1 MKQKKKKKQVND
13 KFNFDNEYII
23 GFSNSSEP
31 TKDFRKSNKKKNEK
45 KKVTTNKV
53 AGRPKMNEKKSR
65 VRNAIIK
72 VVIVV
77 ALFVGAICF
86 LCLSPIFNVQKIVV
100 EKDELIP
107 ADTISSLSKIELYKN
122 IFLVDKSKAVRS
134 IEKNPYVNSV
144 KIYRKLPDIVRI
156 VVEERQEKY
165 LIEFAEGKYAV
176 IDGQGYIL
184 SVVNQPKELPILVG
198 VKTSTETLINIKN
211 NRARLW
217 DEDLRKLNIVAN
229 IMDTAKNYELDGVI
243 TKIDIASSTNI
254 KLVLE
259 SEQKTVYLGSGNE
272 LNSKIQFLKEI
283 LVREKGIKGEIYLN
297 RALTAEEPGYFRESV
312 N

>member
-13 KFNFDNEYII
+13 KFNFDNDYII
-23 GFSNSSEP
+23 GFSDSSKP
-31 TKDFRKSNKKKNEK
+31 NKDSRKSNKKKNEK

-53 AGRPKMNEKKSR
+53 ASRPKMNEKKSR
-65 VRNAIIK
+65 LKTAAVK
-72 VVIVV
+72 VIAVV

-100 EKDELIP
+100 EKNEFIP

-122 IFLVDKSKAVRS
+122 IFLVDKSKAARN

-144 KIYRKLPDIVRI
+144 KIYRKLPGTVRI
-156 VVEERQEKY
+156 VIEERQERY
-165 LIEFAEGKYAV
+165 LIEFAEVKYAV

-184 SVVNQPKELPILVG
+184 SVVGQPKELPILVG
-198 VKTSTETLINIKN
+198 VKTSTDTLINIKN
-211 NRARLW
+211 NKARLW
-217 DEDLRKLNIVAN
+217 DDDLRKLNTVAN
-229 IMDTAKNYELDGVI
+229 IMETAKNYELDGVI

-283 LVREKGIKGEIYLN
+283 LTREKGIKGEIYLN

>member
-1 MKQKKKKKQVND
+1 M
-13 KFNFDNEYII
+13 
-23 GFSNSSEP
+23 
-31 TKDFRKSNKKKNEK
+31 
-45 KKVTTNKV
+45 
-53 AGRPKMNEKKSR
+53 
-65 VRNAIIK
+65 
-72 VVIVV
+72 
-77 ALFVGAICF
+77 GAICF

-144 KIYRKLPDIVRI
+144 KIYRKLPATVRI

>member
-13 KFNFDNEYII
+13 KFNFDNDYII
-23 GFSNSSEP
+23 GFSDSSKP
-31 TKDFRKSNKKKNEK
+31 NKDSRKSNKKKNEK

-53 AGRPKMNEKKSR
+53 ASRPKMNEKKSR
-65 VRNAIIK
+65 LKTAAVK
-72 VVIVV
+72 VIAVV

-100 EKDELIP
+100 EKNEFIP

-122 IFLVDKSKAVRS
+122 IFLVDKSKAARN

-144 KIYRKLPDIVRI
+144 KIYRKLPGTVRI
-156 VVEERQEKY
+156 VIEERQERY

-184 SVVNQPKELPILVG
+184 SVVGQPKELPILVG
-198 VKTSTETLINIKN
+198 VKTSTDTLINIKN
-211 NRARLW
+211 NKARLW
-217 DEDLRKLNIVAN
+217 DDDLRKLNTVAN
-229 IMDTAKNYELDGVI
+229 IMETAKNYELDGVI

-283 LVREKGIKGEIYLN
+283 LTREKGVKGEIYLN

>member
-13 KFNFDNEYII
+13 KFNFDNDYII
-23 GFSNSSEP
+23 GFSDSSKP
-31 TKDFRKSNKKKNEK
+31 NKDSRKSNKKKNEK

-53 AGRPKMNEKKSR
+53 ASRPKMNEKKSR
-65 VRNAIIK
+65 LKIAAVK
-72 VVIVV
+72 VIAVV
-77 ALFVGAICF
+77 TLFVGAICF

-100 EKDELIP
+100 EKNEFIP

-122 IFLVDKSKAVRS
+122 IFLVDKSKAARN

-144 KIYRKLPDIVRI
+144 KIYRKLPGTVRI
-156 VVEERQEKY
+156 VIEERQERY

-184 SVVNQPKELPILVG
+184 SVVGQPKELPILVG
-198 VKTSTETLINIKN
+198 VKTSTDTLINIKN
-211 NRARLW
+211 NKARLW
-217 DEDLRKLNIVAN
+217 DDDLRKLNTVAN
-229 IMDTAKNYELDGVI
+229 IMETAKNYELDGVI

-283 LVREKGIKGEIYLN
+283 LTREKGIKGEIYLN

>member
-13 KFNFDNEYII
+13 KFNFDNDYII
-23 GFSNSSEP
+23 GFSDSSKP
-31 TKDFRKSNKKKNEK
+31 NKDSRKSNKKKNKK

-53 AGRPKMNEKKSR
+53 ASRHKMNEKKSR
-65 VRNAIIK
+65 LKTAAVK
-72 VVIVV
+72 VIAVV

-100 EKDELIP
+100 EKNEFIP

-122 IFLVDKSKAVRS
+122 IFLVDKSKAARN

-144 KIYRKLPDIVRI
+144 KIYRKLPGTVRI
-156 VVEERQEKY
+156 VIEERQERY

-184 SVVNQPKELPILVG
+184 SVVGQPKELPILVG
-198 VKTSTETLINIKN
+198 VKTSTDTLINIKN
-211 NRARLW
+211 NKARLW
-217 DEDLRKLNIVAN
+217 DDDLRKLNTVAN
-229 IMDTAKNYELDGVI
+229 IMETAKNYELDGVI

-283 LVREKGIKGEIYLN
+283 LTREKGIKGEIYLN